1 MHICTS
7 FVELLH
13 AKIELQ
19 QNELMISNRE
29 EYPALLSLTC
39 QSIENPFEKIQSH
52 SKWTPLPPR
61 ILAAAMWGRCGRG
74 GSLLFLDDRCNLR
87 PVLLAVQSSELS
99 SSFGVL
105 SNSLAVAHYIF

>member
-19 QNELMISNRE
+19 QNELMISNAE

-39 QSIENPFEKIQSH
+39 QSIENPFEKIQIIPNGPLCHLEYWRLQCGGAVVVGALFCS
-52 SKWTPLPPR
+52 WTT
-61 ILAAAMWGRCGRG
+61 
-74 GSLLFLDDRCNLR
+74 
-87 PVLLAVQSSELS
+87 VVT
-99 SSFGVL
+99 
-105 SNSLAVAHYIF
+105 